1 VLTSRIRAG
10 EDGMTIIEV
19 LVAMV
24 VLVVGVLA
32 LLTLLSDSFRTTSQT
47 TAREQGT
54 NVARD
59 VVERARQVSYAST
72 TTSAT
77 TSAAIAATLPETPAV
92 TGSAFTM
99 TRRGTTYAVT
109 ITACSIDDPADG
121 EGVGAA
127 SANFCAAPTSTT
139 VPGSPPVGTGVVVGP
154 SVLGLPVTLAIGGS
168 LITTVC
174 QAVGTDT
181 AVGNAVAAFGASLL
195 SVAGNG
201 AQLSI
206 CPLASGGSIAYDTKP
221 DDLRRIKVAVA
232 WTRAG
237 TTSSLTQTTLLT
249 TPA

>member
-77 TSAAIAATLPETPAV
+77 TAAAIAATLPETPAV

-121 EGVGAA
+121 EGVGN
-127 SANFCAAPTSTT
+127 ANFCAAPDSTT
-139 VPGSPPVGTGVVVGP
+139 IPGGPVVGTGLAVGP
-154 SVLGLPVTLAIGGS
+154 NVLGLPVTLAIGGS

-181 AVGNAVAAFGASLL
+181 AVANAVTTFGASLL

-201 AQLSI
+201 AQLSV

-221 DDLRRIKVAVA
+221 DDLRRIRVAVS

-237 TTSSLTQTTLLT
+237 KTSSLTQTTLLS